1 MQTVYKQTQKPQ
13 IASLQSD
20 KRKVWFML
28 LLLGD
33 KLWKTNVVVLDAA
46 EFVPSQECLE
56 VAVLLVNTPKALS
69 LLL

>member
-1 MQTVYKQTQKPQ
+1 
-13 IASLQSD
+13 
-20 KRKVWFML
+20 ML

-46 EFVPSQECLE
+46 ESVALQEESPE
-56 VAVLLVNTPKALS
+56 VAVFWLNTPKALS

>member
-1 MQTVYKQTQKPQ
+1 
-13 IASLQSD
+13 
-20 KRKVWFML
+20 ML

>member
-1 MQTVYKQTQKPQ
+1 
-13 IASLQSD
+13 
-20 KRKVWFML
+20 ML
-28 LLLGD
+28 LLLAD

-46 EFVPSQECLE
+46 ECGPLQESPE